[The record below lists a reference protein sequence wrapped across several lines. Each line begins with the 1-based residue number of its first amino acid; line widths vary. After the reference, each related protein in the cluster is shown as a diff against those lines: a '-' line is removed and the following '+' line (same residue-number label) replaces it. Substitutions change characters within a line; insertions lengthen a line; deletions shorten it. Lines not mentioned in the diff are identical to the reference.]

1 MPSSW
6 SLLNPLAWLESAVSG
21 VLVAAHALLGALGL
35 DPSSGAAW
43 VGAVVVLVVL
53 VRLALLPLVLRQVRA
68 SHRLARIAPQ
78 LRELQGRYS
87 RPSGPGGRQQL
98 TRDPAE
104 LARWRAEQKALHA
117 EAGASPLSFLPV
129 LLQLPVMIALA
140 RVLDGAARGH
150 AVGLLTPLLAAQAG
164 AATVLGAPLSGSLL
178 GGFDGSDGGAGA
190 VLAVAL
196 VAVVAL
202 CTWVTTRRQLTRGTA
217 PEALDGPVGQAQRMT
232 VWLVPLVMAAT
243 SAAVP
248 LGLLVYWASSA
259 VWSLGQSAALLRWLP
274 TPGTPAA
281 AAREQRLAGLGRP
294 VERAEVGRQA
304 R

>member
-1 MPSSW
+1 VPSSW
-6 SLLNPLAWLESAVSG
+6 SLLNPLAWLETAVSG

-35 DPSSGAAW
+35 DPASGGAW
-43 VGAVVVLVVL
+43 VGAVVVLVVV

-68 SHRLARIAPQ
+68 AHRLARIAPQ
-78 LRELQGRYS
+78 LRALHGRYS
-87 RPSGPGGRQQL
+87 RPTGPGGRPQL

-117 EAGASPLSFLPV
+117 QAGASPLSFLPV
-129 LLQLPVMIALA
+129 LLQVPVMIALA

-164 AATVLGAPLSGSLL
+164 AATVAGAPLSGSLL
-178 GGFDGSDGGAGA
+178 AGGTGA
-190 VLAVAL
+190 VVAVAL
-196 VAVVAL
+196 VVVVAGA
-202 CTWVTTRRQLTRGTA
+202 TWLTTHLQLTRGTA
-217 PEALDGPVGQAQRMT
+217 PEALEGPVGQAQRMT

-259 VWSLGQSAALLRWLP
+259 VWSLGQGVALLRWRP

-281 AAREQRLAGLGRP
+281 AAREQRLAAR
-294 VERAEVGRQA
+294 EVA
-304 R
+304 V

>member
-6 SLLNPLAWLESAVSG
+6 SLLNPFAWLETAVSG
-21 VLVAAHALLGALGL
+21 VLVVAHALLGALGL
-35 DPSSGAAW
+35 DPASGAAW
-43 VGAVVVLVVL
+43 VGAIVVLVVS

-78 LRELQGRYS
+78 LRALQTRYS
-87 RPSGPGGRQQL
+87 RPTGPGGRQQL

-104 LARWRAEQKALHA
+104 LARWRAEQKALHV

-129 LLQLPVMIALA
+129 LLQVPVMLALA
-140 RVLDGAARGH
+140 HVLDGAAREH

-178 GGFDGSDGGAGA
+178 GGGAGA
-190 VLAVAL
+190 LLAVVL
-196 VAVVAL
+196 VAVVAVA
-202 CTWVTTRRQLTRGTA
+202 TWVTTHRQLRLGTT
-217 PEALDGPVGQAQRMT
+217 PEVLEGPVGQAQRMT
-232 VWLVPLVMAAT
+232 VWVMPLVMAAT

-259 VWSLGQSAALLRWLP
+259 VWSLVQSAALLRWLP

-281 AAREQRLAGLGRP
+281 AAREQRLEGRLEGRP
-294 VERAEVGRQA
+294 APEVANRP
-304 R
+304 

>member
-21 VLVAAHALLGALGL
+21 VLVTAHALLGALGL
-35 DPSSGAAW
+35 DPASGGAW
-43 VGAVVVLVVL
+43 VGAVVVLVVV

-78 LRELQGRYS
+78 LRALQGRYS
-87 RPSGPGGRQQL
+87 RPARPGGRAQL

-117 EAGASPLSFLPV
+117 EAGASPLSLLPV

-150 AVGLLTPLLAAQAG
+150 AVGLLTPLLAVQAG
-164 AATVLGAPLSGSLL
+164 AATVLGAPLSGSLV
-178 GGFDGSDGGAGA
+178 GGGGAAGA
-190 VLAVAL
+190 VLAVGL
-196 VAVVAL
+196 VVVVAVA
-202 CTWVTTRRQLTRGTA
+202 TWATTHLQLTRGTA
-217 PEALDGPVGQAQRMT
+217 PEALEGPVGQAQRMT

-259 VWSLGQSAALLRWLP
+259 VWSLGQGLALLRWLP

-281 AAREQRLAGLGRP
+281 AARERRLTAR
-294 VERAEVGRQA
+294 RTDAEVTHLS
-304 R
+304 

>member
-6 SLLNPLAWLESAVSG
+6 SLLNPLAWLETAVSG

-35 DPSSGAAW
+35 DPASGAAW

-53 VRLALLPLVLRQVRA
+53 VRLALLPLVLRQVRV

-78 LRELQGRYS
+78 LRALQGRYS
-87 RPSGPGGRQQL
+87 RPTGPGGRRQL

-129 LLQLPVMIALA
+129 LLQLPVMVALA

-150 AVGLLTPLLAAQAG
+150 AVGLLTPVAAAQAG
-164 AATVLGAPLSGSLL
+164 AATVLGAPLSASLL
-178 GGFDGSDGGAGA
+178 GGGDGGAGTLA
-190 VLAVAL
+190 AAALVVVVAVA
-196 VAVVAL
+196 
-202 CTWVTTRRQLTRGTA
+202 TWVTTHRQLALGTA
-217 PEALDGPVGQAQRMT
+217 PEALEGPVGQAQRMT
-232 VWLVPLVMAAT
+232 VWLVPLAMAAA

-259 VWSLGQSAALLRWLP
+259 VWSLGQGAALLRWMP

-281 AAREQRLAGLGRP
+281 AARERRLAAR
-294 VERAEVGRQA
+294 EVGV
-304 R
+304 

>member
-6 SLLNPLAWLESAVSG
+6 SLLNPLAWLETAVSG

-35 DPSSGAAW
+35 DPASGGAW
-43 VGAVVVLVVL
+43 VGAVLVLVVV

-68 SHRLARIAPQ
+68 SHRLALVAPQ
-78 LRELQGRYS
+78 LRALQGRYS
-87 RPSGPGGRQQL
+87 RPTGPGGRQQL

-117 EAGASPLSFLPV
+117 QAGASPLSFLPV
-129 LLQLPVMIALA
+129 LLQLPVVVALA
-140 RVLDGAARGH
+140 RVLHGAARGH

-178 GGFDGSDGGAGA
+178 GGGGAAGA

-196 VAVVAL
+196 VVVVAGA
-202 CTWVTTRRQLTRGTA
+202 TWATTHLQLTRGTA
-217 PEALDGPVGQAQRMT
+217 PEALAGPVGQAQRT
-232 VWLVPLVMAAT
+232 TAWLVPLVMAAT

-259 VWSLGQSAALLRWLP
+259 VWSLAQGLSLLRWMP
-274 TPGTPAA
+274 APGTPAA
-281 AAREQRLAGLGRP
+281 AARARRLA
-294 VERAEVGRQA
+294 A
-304 R
+304 RNGPTTEAAGA

>member
-6 SLLNPLAWLESAVSG
+6 SLLNPLAWLETAVSG
-21 VLVAAHALLGALGL
+21 VLVLAHAMLGVLGL
-35 DPSSGAAW
+35 DPASGAAW

-53 VRLALLPLVLRQVRA
+53 VRLALLPLVLRQVRS
-68 SHRLARIAPQ
+68 SHRLATIAPQ
-78 LRELQGRYS
+78 LRALQGRYS
-87 RPSGPGGRQQL
+87 RPTGPGGRQQL

-117 EAGASPLSFLPV
+117 QAGASPLSFLPV

-150 AVGLLTPLLAAQAG
+150 AVGLLTPVLAAQAG
-164 AATVLGAPLSGSLL
+164 AATVLGTPLSGSLL
-178 GGFDGSDGGAGA
+178 AGSGGSAGGAGV
-190 VLAVAL
+190 VLALAL
-196 VAVVAL
+196 VVVVAVA
-202 CTWVTTRRQLTRGTA
+202 TWVTTRRQLTLGTA
-217 PEALDGPVGQAQRMT
+217 PEALEGPVGQAQRMT
-232 VWLVPLVMAAT
+232 VWLVPLVMATT

-259 VWSLGQSAALLRWLP
+259 VWSLGQGAALLRWMP

-281 AAREQRLAGLGRP
+281 LARERRLAVREAG
-294 VERAEVGRQA
+294 V
-304 R
+304 